1 MRLMHPR
8 VLIGCLAAA
17 ALAGCHTLAQQ
28 PAPLALAPALPS
40 GAAQVIY
47 LGGDIVTLNDAQ
59 PSAQALAIRDG
70 KILAVGPQAEIEKK
84 PPSGPHPGGQ
94 SWRKNLDAQLY

>member
-28 PAPLALAPALPS
+28 PTPLAAVSALPS

-70 KILAVGPQAEIEKK
+70 KILAVGPQAEIEKNHQAAHTQVVNLGGK
-84 PPSGPHPGGQ
+84 P
-94 SWRKNLDAQLY
+94 

>member
-28 PAPLALAPALPS
+28 PAPLAAASALPS

-59 PSAQALAIRDG
+59 PSAQPAGAAGALGMPRCTPTSCKFGSPWAPYSACR
-70 KILAVGPQAEIEKK
+70 
-84 PPSGPHPGGQ
+84 
-94 SWRKNLDAQLY
+94 R